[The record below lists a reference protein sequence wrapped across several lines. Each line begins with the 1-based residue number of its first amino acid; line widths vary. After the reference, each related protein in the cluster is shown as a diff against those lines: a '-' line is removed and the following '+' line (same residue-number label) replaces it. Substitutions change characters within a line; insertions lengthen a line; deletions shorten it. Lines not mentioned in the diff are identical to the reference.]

1 MYRLCVLCGSETGS
15 TPHYKNLAKQFGQL
29 AARNNIEL
37 VYGGG
42 DIGLMGIVANASLA
56 EGGRVTGIIPSFFK
70 KREIAHK
77 NLSELIITNGM
88 HERKSI
94 MFNKSDAIVVL
105 PGGFGTLDEF
115 FEILTWKQIG
125 LHQKNIYI
133 INYNNYWD
141 PLKKLI
147 EHILSSGFANQD
159 PKTLFKFVTDEK
171 NLFKSLKSET
181 IT

>member
-88 HERKSI
+88 H
-94 MFNKSDAIVVL
+94 
-105 PGGFGTLDEF
+105 
-115 FEILTWKQIG
+115 
-125 LHQKNIYI
+125 
-133 INYNNYWD
+133 
-141 PLKKLI
+141 
-147 EHILSSGFANQD
+147 
-159 PKTLFKFVTDEK
+159 
-171 NLFKSLKSET
+171 
-181 IT
+181 